1 MKPKLKSASKQNMA
15 DITHIKDL
23 KPDQRNA
30 RKHNARNIGMIE
42 DALNEVGA
50 ARSIVIDEDGNILA
64 GNGTVEAAA
73 QAGIERVKV
82 VEASGEEIVAVRRRG
97 LTEKQKRR
105 LALFDNRTA
114 ELAEWEIDVVREI
127 VAEDAEALKGMFGED
142 EFAQLLARNSAES
155 TVDVEPQVDRRDELR
170 EKWGVKVGDLWLIGE
185 HRLLCGDSTKAAD
198 VARLLGDRKPVL
210 MVTDPPYGVEYDAGW
225 RVGALQGNK
234 QVGTAVGKVTN
245 DDRADWREA
254 WALFPGDVAYV
265 WHAGVASPVVA
276 DSLTACGFERRALI
290 VWAKHQLV
298 IGRGH
303 YHHQHEPCWYCVR
316 KGATGHWAG
325 DRKQTTLWQIDKPRK
340 SETGHS
346 TQKPVE
352 CMARPMRN
360 HHSQEIYDPFCGSGT
375 SIIAAEQLGRK
386 CYAIEI
392 EPGYVAVILQRYL
405 DATGKRPIASQ
416 PVP

>member
-1 MKPKLKSASKQNMA
+1 MKPKRKLSDFRQQSQN
-15 DITHIKDL
+15 L
-23 KPDQRNA
+23 N
-30 RKHNARNIGMIE
+30 KHTPRGMGMLE
-42 DALNEVGA
+42 ESMQEVGY
-50 ARSIVIDEDGNILA
+50 A
-64 GNGTVEAAA
+64 GPMVAAA
-73 QAGIERVKV
+73 DGEIIDGSARHETAANVFGPDAEPIIVESDGKRPV
-82 VEASGEEIVAVRRRG
+82 VVVRKDIPNAKTRMA
-97 LTEKQKRR
+97 RR
-105 LALFDNRTA
+105 LAAFANRVGQVN
-114 ELAEWEIDVVREI
+114 LEWEIDVVREI
-127 VAEDAEALKGMFGED
+127 VAEDAEAFKGMFGED

-155 TVDVEPQVDRRDELR
+155 TVDAEPQVDRRDELR
-170 EKWGVKVGDLWLIGE
+170 EKWGVKVGDLWLMGE

-225 RVGALQGNK
+225 RVGALKGNK

-290 VWAKHQLV
+290 VWAKHQIV

-360 HHSQEIYDPFCGSGT
+360 HDAPEVYDPFCGSGT